1 MKNVK
6 LIVWIWHLPKLQ
18 SLKSE
23 ALDRGV
29 KSPHRFV
36 EFCWYLLFLSIVGHV
51 VMLGHCWLLAHKKLM
66 KYLFFGNSIVIW
78 VICPPQAEQI
88 QIVGGSEV
96 EAETSCKKG
105 SGFWMWTSWVLLPYH
120 FSFFHAAW
128 GASCWTRAQDVLRS
142 GPYVLTMQYRN
153 AYAAQFLPFFA
164 VAVFWSSKAC
174 CRGSRGTW
182 LGVAECCKGLE
193 NQHICSAKLEWQ
205 QNHNTE
211 SSSSWLRK
219 QFLLRRKVQVRWHSF
234 SRPLT
239 ILLNSLNMQMTPS
252 SSLAPKRCFLASF
265 ISSSTSLHV
274 LVPSLMAQKASCCVF
289 MLLSPFH
296 FLCMSMPTINAIVLF
311 VYPFFNPL
319 QTLLHLTP
327 LFLHFPVLNTLVH
340 TLLPLPPPSRMSI
353 SAFHKLPPLLRHLI
367 PFSAIP
373 WSPQKINSWTPC
385 IFPACSS
392 KPASRIRISSLFIL
406 LHKSPITSFAPN
418 LSDRKLLLP

>member
-1 MKNVK
+1 MTEKTISPEK
-6 LIVWIWHLPKLQ
+6 
-18 SLKSE
+18 KS
-23 ALDRGV
+23 A
-29 KSPHRFV
+29 
-36 EFCWYLLFLSIVGHV
+36 
-51 VMLGHCWLLAHKKLM
+51 
-66 KYLFFGNSIVIW
+66 
-78 VICPPQAEQI
+78 
-88 QIVGGSEV
+88 
-96 EAETSCKKG
+96 
-105 SGFWMWTSWVLLPYH
+105 
-120 FSFFHAAW
+120 
-128 GASCWTRAQDVLRS
+128 
-142 GPYVLTMQYRN
+142 GPLTY
-153 AYAAQFLPFFA
+153 
-164 VAVFWSSKAC
+164 
-174 CRGSRGTW
+174 
-182 LGVAECCKGLE
+182 
-193 NQHICSAKLEWQ
+193 
-205 QNHNTE
+205 
-211 SSSSWLRK
+211 
-219 QFLLRRKVQVRWHSF
+219 SF

-353 SAFHKLPPLLRHLI
+353 SASHKLPPLLRHLI